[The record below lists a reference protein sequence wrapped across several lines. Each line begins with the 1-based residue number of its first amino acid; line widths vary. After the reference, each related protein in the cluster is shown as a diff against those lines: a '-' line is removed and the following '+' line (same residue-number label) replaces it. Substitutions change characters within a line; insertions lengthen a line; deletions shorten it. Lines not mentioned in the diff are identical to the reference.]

1 MSQEEQLVAG
11 AYTALGKMNIR
22 AGMHTNAGIV
32 GGYSNGDPFT
42 VFEVYPEKDGIV
54 WGRVSSNTGGG
65 SLRFTAL
72 RVNNHPKAHLEK
84 AFEETPSTPM
94 PRLEMWIRE
103 LDQWA
108 RANGYNG
115 PKPFKD

>member
-1 MSQEEQLVAG
+1 MDEPLVPG
-11 AYTALGKMNIR
+11 AYTALQKLNIR
-22 AGMHTNAGIV
+22 AAMSSTAGIV
-32 GGYSNGDPFT
+32 GGYSNGEPFT

-65 SLRFTAL
+65 SARFAAL
-72 RVNNHPKAHLEK
+72 RVNNHPKANLEK
-84 AFEETPSTPM
+84 AFEEQPQTPM

-103 LDQWA
+103 VDAFLRGQ
-108 RANGYNG
+108 GYMG